1 MGPESSPRSYRTRA
15 EGGSRTDRTAFGT
28 RYGGA
33 PLPRN
38 MNWAKQ
44 LLPCPATPG
53 STASS
58 RSYGEKCSPSLCTAA
73 PPPPDTFRFRAA
85 PRVWDPS
92 SHSTTSPPSDAA
104 ARRALPPHWVNRVAI
119 SIKGHPPRAG
129 QAGGPRARG
138 WVVSRIRGLFG
149 FSMEFTSS
157 VSGALYRALLLQG
170 GRQGGSAARD
180 QPAPPPP
187 DTNGGR
193 GARQVVMAGDKI
205 GLPYLPVN

>member
-1 MGPESSPRSYRTRA
+1 MTE
-15 EGGSRTDRTAFGT
+15 
-28 RYGGA
+28 
-33 PLPRN
+33 
-38 MNWAKQ
+38 
-44 LLPCPATPG
+44 
-53 STASS
+53 
-58 RSYGEKCSPSLCTAA
+58 
-73 PPPPDTFRFRAA
+73 
-85 PRVWDPS
+85 S

-129 QAGGPRARG
+129 QAGGPCARG
-138 WVVSRIRGLFG
+138 RVVSRIRGLFKFA
-149 FSMEFTSS
+149 FSVEFASS
-157 VSGALYRALLLQG
+157 VSGAPYRALLLQG
-170 GRQGGSAARD
+170 GRQGGSAALE